1 MTRFILKLFVK
12 DADGVLTATK
22 RQRYGKVA
30 SCTGIVTNLLLF
42 LMKVAVGLFFNSIA
56 IVADAVNNLS
66 DSSSS
71 LITLVGFKI
80 SSKPA
85 DDKHPYGHAR
95 SEYISGFIVSIV
107 IIFLGLQLL
116 LTSVEKIW
124 NPEPVQFSWLSVAV
138 LSISILL
145 KLWQGHFY
153 KTVAKKIDSSA
164 LTATATDSINDV
176 ITTGAVLLSLFV
188 TQFSGWQIDAY
199 MGLLVAGFIIYSGIR
214 SIIETLNPLLGAAP
228 DEDLVCEIGD
238 KIKSYDGVIGYHD
251 LVVHNYGP
259 DRCFASVH
267 VEVPNTDDMM
277 ESHDLIDNIER
288 EFVQKLN
295 IHLVIHMD
303 PVVVDDALTNE
314 LRAVVT
320 EIVKEIDPG
329 LSMHDFR
336 FVAGST
342 HSNLIFDVAVPP
354 SYKMCDD
361 ELRECIDKK
370 AKELNQN
377 YYTVITIDRSYIS
390 TTETADDVKKK

>member
-1 MTRFILKLFVK
+1 MTRLLLKLFVK
-12 DADGVLTATK
+12 EQSGPLTAEK

-30 SCTGIVTNLLLF
+30 SSTGIVTNLLLF
-42 LMKVAVGLFFNSIA
+42 IMKVTVGLLFNSIA

-71 LITLVGFKI
+71 LITLIGFKM

-85 DDKHPYGHAR
+85 DVKHPYGHAR

-107 IIFLGLQLL
+107 IVFLGLQLL
-116 LTSVEKIW
+116 LTSAEKIW
-124 NPEPVQFSWLSVAV
+124 SPDPVQFSWLSVII
-138 LSISILL
+138 LTISILL

-153 KTVAKKIDSSA
+153 RIIAKTIDSSA
-164 LTATATDSINDV
+164 LEATATDSMNDV
-176 ITTGAVLLSLFV
+176 VTTGAVLLSLFV
-188 TQFSGWQIDAY
+188 AYFTGWQIDAH
-199 MGLLVAGFIIYSGIR
+199 MGVLVAGFIIYSGIR

-238 KIKSYDGVIGYHD
+238 KIKSYEGVIGYHD

-267 VEVPNTDDMM
+267 VEVPNTDDIM

-288 EFVQKLN
+288 DFIQELS
-295 IHLVIHMD
+295 IHLVIHLD

-314 LRAVVT
+314 LRAVVA
-320 EIVKEIDPG
+320 EIVKEIDSC

-336 FVAGST
+336 FVAGPT

-354 SYKMCDD
+354 AYRLNDN
-361 ELRECIDKK
+361 ELRESIDRKV
-370 AKELNQN
+370 KELNKN

-390 TTETADDVKKK
+390 TTETASK